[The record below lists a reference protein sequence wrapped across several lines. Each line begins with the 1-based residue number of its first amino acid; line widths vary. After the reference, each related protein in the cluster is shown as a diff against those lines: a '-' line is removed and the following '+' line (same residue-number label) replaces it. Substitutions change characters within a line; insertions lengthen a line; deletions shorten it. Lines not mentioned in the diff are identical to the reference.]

1 MNTNFKVIG
10 LTPLGI
16 KPKAAV
22 TVAYALTSRPPEL
35 LMSAMPTSLHLSS
48 LLKPKTKKQT
58 HLCNVMGAIAY
69 AYKPNP
75 AAAQYLL
82 MPVSRWFECCLCRN
96 DVLPSTLNMQTR
108 TDTSRQSAGVWLL
121 PSPIMVDIRL

>member
-10 LTPLGI
+10 LTQLGI

-35 LMSAMPTSLHLSS
+35 LMSAMPTSLHLRS

-58 HLCNVMGAIAY
+58 HLCNVMGAIAF

>member
-10 LTPLGI
+10 LTPLAI

-35 LMSAMPTSLHLSS
+35 LMSAMPTSL
-48 LLKPKTKKQT
+48 QT
-58 HLCNVMGAIAY
+58 HLCNVMGAIAF

-96 DVLPSTLNMQTR
+96 NVLLSTLNMQTR